1 MKALR
6 YYDRGHIQID
16 DVPEPTLGQG
26 ELRVE
31 IEWCGICGSDIHEY
45 LGGPISVP
53 VGAPH
58 PFTGVQAPV
67 TLGHEVS
74 AVITEVGDGVDG
86 FAEGERVT
94 VEALLRDGDCQQC
107 RTGNYNLCRNL
118 HVYGYSWPG
127 GGGFARVS
135 VVPAYAAHKIPASI
149 APECAA
155 LVEPLAVGLHAL
167 RQADFRPG
175 QDALVLGGGPIGLM
189 VTLGLRARGARTI
202 VVSEPSE
209 RRRRAALRA
218 GADRAVDP
226 LSEDLSAALA
236 EVTGGGASVV
246 FEVAGVPASWE
257 AAMRSVRPHGTVC
270 NVAAWEQPVTL
281 NPNVLLFTEARLTGS
296 LGYLGEFAEAIDLLA
311 DGRIDPSWMITRT
324 IDLDD
329 AVVDGFDAIV
339 KDRDQFIKVLVH
351 P

>member
-6 YYDRGHIQID
+6 YYDRGHIQLD
-16 DVPEPTLGQG
+16 DVPEPEVGPG
-26 ELRVE
+26 ELKVE

-58 PFTGVQAPV
+58 PYTGVQAPV

-74 AVITEVGDGVDG
+74 AVITEVGEGVDG
-86 FAEGERVT
+86 FDTGERVT
-94 VEALLRDGDCQQC
+94 VEALLRDDECAQCQA
-107 RTGNYNLCRNL
+107 GNHNMCSNL

-127 GGGFARVS
+127 GGGFARYS
-135 VVPAYAAHKIPASI
+135 VIPAYATHKIPASV

-167 RQADFRPG
+167 KQAGFQAG

-189 VTLGLRARGARTI
+189 VTVGLKAAGARTI
-202 VVSEPSE
+202 VVSEPSA
-209 RRRRAALRA
+209 RRREAAVRA

-226 LSEDLSAALA
+226 VSEDLDAALA
-236 EVTGGGASVV
+236 EVTGGKADVV
-246 FEVAGVPASWE
+246 FEVAGVPASWKS
-257 AAMRSVRPHGTVC
+257 AMSSVRPHGTVC
-270 NVAAWEQPVTL
+270 NVAAWEAPVSF
-281 NPNVLLFTEARLTGS
+281 NPNHLLFTEARLTGS
-296 LGYLGEFAEAIDLLA
+296 LGYLGEFADAIALLS
-311 DGRIDPSWMITRT
+311 DGGLDPSWMVTRT
-324 IDLDD
+324 VDLDH
-329 AVVDGFDAIV
+329 AVEDGFDAIV
-339 KDRDQFIKVLVH
+339 KDRDEFIKVLVR